1 MTESVELITRRLLLR
16 PFKLGDAVDVFAYA
30 SDPEWAR
37 YLPVPQP
44 YELQHAEQF
53 VAQRVLTSWDTNPVW
68 AVVLSS
74 KVVGGIGLRINT
86 QHETGELGYSLARE
100 LWGQGLVPEACRA
113 VVHWGFKE
121 RGLAKVFA
129 RADGRNRNS
138 QRVMEKLG
146 MTREGLLRSHIKG
159 RYGRMAERIDDVYFG
174 LLRDEWNAGL
184 EKHLE

>member
-1 MTESVELITRRLLLR
+1 MTEPVEMITKRLLLR

-53 VAQRVLTSWDTNPVW
+53 VAQRVLAPWDTNPGW
-68 AVVLSS
+68 ALVLSG
-74 KVVGGIGLRINT
+74 KVIGGIGLRINL

-100 LWGQGLVPEACRA
+100 HWGQGLVPEATRA
-113 VVHWGFKE
+113 VVHWGFKD

-146 MTREGLLRSHIKG
+146 MTREGLLRSHVKG
-159 RYGRMAERIDDVYFG
+159 RSGRAGERIDDVYYG
-174 LLRDEWNAGL
+174 LLRDEWNVGL
-184 EKHLE
+184 EGHTE